1 MPRIYGVAECPE
13 KRVAVAQKSINKPLR
28 RFLGVGERYE
38 NNSTVYGLNR
48 GSGLH
53 VLTPIA

>member
-1 MPRIYGVAECPE
+1 MPRIYGVEVDPWTRA
-13 KRVAVAQKSINKPLR
+13 AVAQKGINKPLR